1 MLITDFK
8 DYRIDN
14 FTPAEIEDTGA
25 NLKDVQKE
33 TIISIQKFRI
43 YIRRR
48 VKLLRNG
55 ITTGRHKASEHP
67 RGLAIDGYLL
77 PEDGFID
84 VHLIFKGAL
93 EAGFRGIG
101 IYWNQVLYS
110 FHLDLRKI
118 RAHWCGVKDTK
129 RGINTWQFYSL
140 LNDPAK
146 IRLRNHT

>member
-1 MLITDFK
+1 MLRTDFK
-8 DYRIDN
+8 DYDIDN
-14 FTPAEIEDTGA
+14 FTSYEVTSTGA

-33 TIISIQKFRI
+33 TMICAQKFRL
-43 YIRRR
+43 YVRRR
-48 VKLLRNG
+48 VKLLHNG
-55 ITTGRHKASEHP
+55 ITTGNHKAAEHP

-118 RAHWCGVKDTK
+118 RAHWTGVKDPK
-129 RGINTWQFYSL
+129 KKVHSWRFYSL

-146 IRLRNHT
+146 IRLR